1 MEKSL
6 RKAMIEAEKKAT
18 EIKSLFEKKG
28 VNAEIK
34 INLSSVDVIV
44 EVGINKKIK
53 GLTDARYRIIVEIY
67 KNNTLSI
74 NYLSSGYEHFDGYEI
89 RGRGWINVEENQI
102 LQPYEKDSCR
112 LNEILNRRYPVQ

>member
-1 MEKSL
+1 METLKV
-6 RKAMIEAEKKAT
+6 AMIEAEKKAT

-28 VNAEIK
+28 VNAEIE
-34 INLSSVDVIV
+34 INLNSVDVII

-53 GLTDARYRIIVEIY
+53 RLTDARYRIIVEIY

-74 NYLSSGYEHFDGYEI
+74 SYLSSGYEHFDGYEI
-89 RGRGWINVEENQI
+89 KGRGWINVKENQI

-112 LNEILNRRYPVQ
+112 LNEILNRHYPIQ